1 MAVVAA
7 AVLGALVMAFIETCE
22 SPRCGR
28 GDADAERGACEG
40 WSRGLRRGGTMLYHS
55 AVLLLAGDDLE
66 WRGAPARTF
75 RIGFLFLA
83 LVTTA
88 TYTANL
94 AAFLTQ
100 PNLQIH
106 GPRNME
112 ELRSAVACV
121 EYDEVA
127 PTLGSLVAGTM
138 SPDSE
143 APGEFGYG
151 DIEARSAFCVDRV
164 TAGDADIY
172 ISNDVNVHLAGLG
185 GNCDKLHQP
194 TGIQL
199 GPFHLYAATRDPALA
214 RNVSRSMDA
223 LYTYSSLYEVFD
235 ARYKRSETCAEESAG
250 ETTQIKVKDMRGLF
264 VIFAVISAAAVA
276 AAAWEASAALR
287 RSDNAAQSTDHLES
301 MADAIRRL
309 EGKLDEALAREDK
322 IGAAIFDK
330 LRVDAARPS
339 AGASRPLVPLERVAT
354 GERTPFCG
362 ISYLSN

>member
-7 AVLGALVMAFIETCE
+7 AVLGALVMAFIEAFE

-94 AAFLTQ
+94 AAFLTR

-121 EYDEVA
+121 E
-127 PTLGSLVAGTM
+127 
-138 SPDSE
+138 
-143 APGEFGYG
+143 
-151 DIEARSAFCVDRV
+151 
-164 TAGDADIY
+164 
-172 ISNDVNVHLAGLG
+172 
-185 GNCDKLHQP
+185 
-194 TGIQL
+194 
-199 GPFHLYAATRDPALA
+199 
-214 RNVSRSMDA
+214 
-223 LYTYSSLYEVFD
+223 
-235 ARYKRSETCAEESAG
+235 
-250 ETTQIKVKDMRGLF
+250 
-264 VIFAVISAAAVA
+264 
-276 AAAWEASAALR
+276 
-287 RSDNAAQSTDHLES
+287 
-301 MADAIRRL
+301 
-309 EGKLDEALAREDK
+309 
-322 IGAAIFDK
+322 
-330 LRVDAARPS
+330 
-339 AGASRPLVPLERVAT
+339 
-354 GERTPFCG
+354 
-362 ISYLSN
+362 

>member
-1 MAVVAA
+1 MA
-7 AVLGALVMAFIETCE
+7 
-22 SPRCGR
+22 
-28 GDADAERGACEG
+28 
-40 WSRGLRRGGTMLYHS
+40 
-55 AVLLLAGDDLE
+55 
-66 WRGAPARTF
+66 GAPARTF

-339 AGASRPLVPLERVAT
+339 AGNVEEDDGASAPRRAPPAPWCPWSASRPGSERHFVASATSRTKNRLERGRARAGWAVVAGPVIEIYPARGQGTDRPEKVT
-354 GERTPFCG
+354 GRR
-362 ISYLSN
+362 L